1 MRAGPIST
9 QIKVAQCQK
18 CHAYIF
24 NATVAGLDAAIDPV
38 PLREAEEVR
47 NALLAGRGLYHVSML
62 GGKPNKAF
70 HVIGSQVAKSIEHGS
85 PLWAQHPCMA
95 AGTVRATKVEAPPQ
109 GPQRA
114 PVTPGGHPDGLRRPT
129 APVGG
134 SQGHTAKI
142 TMEDYWGVSRSPAR
156 NVIPRPSRCC
166 VCRKLLTG
174 QEPGATTI
182 EYNGRIVWGMHE
194 H

>member
-1 MRAGPIST
+1 MTAGPQST
-9 QIKVAQCQK
+9 KLEVAQCQK
-18 CHAYIF
+18 CQAYIF

-114 PVTPGGHPDGLRRPT
+114 PVSHRRGQSDGGVHPDARQ
-129 APVGG
+129 A

>member
-1 MRAGPIST
+1 MTAGPQST
-9 QIKVAQCQK
+9 PLAVAQCQK
-18 CHAYIF
+18 CQSYILQSQV
-24 NATVAGLDAAIDPV
+24 NGCLTLVDPV
-38 PLREAEEVR
+38 PLKTVEEWREALIAGK
-47 NALLAGRGLYHVSML
+47 ALYGSGALKKLFPVYAKQMQHALGAGLALYVT
-62 GGKPNKAF
+62 
-70 HVIGSQVAKSIEHGS
+70 HGC
-85 PLWAQHPCMA
+85 AA
-95 AGTVRATKVEAPPQ
+95 AGTVRASKVEAPPQ

>member
-1 MRAGPIST
+1 MTAGPIT
-9 QIKVAQCQK
+9 TKIEVAQCQK
-18 CHAYIF
+18 CQQYIF
-24 NATVAGLDAAIDPV
+24 QSQVNGCLTLVDVLKLGTIEEW
-38 PLREAEEVR
+38 REALV
-47 NALLAGRGLYHVSML
+47 
-62 GGKPNKAF
+62 GGKSLFIASEMNGKPYKLSPVYAKQIRM
-70 HVIGSQVAKSIEHGS
+70 VQGSGHWLYATHGC
-85 PLWAQHPCMA
+85 AA

-114 PVTPGGHPDGLRRPT
+114 PATPGGPRDGFRHPT

-142 TMEDYWGVSRSPAR
+142 KMEGYWDVPPSRATNAS
-156 NVIPRPSRCC
+156 PRPSRCC

-174 QEPGATTI
+174 KEPGVTTI
-182 EYNGRIVWGMHE
+182 EYNGRIVWGMHD

>member
-1 MRAGPIST
+1 MPAGPIST
-9 QIKVAQCQK
+9 PLEVAQCQK
-18 CHAYIF
+18 CQAYVLNAMVNGTRAMVDPVTIKTPEQIREALISQKELYGSHANKKLF
-24 NATVAGLDAAIDPV
+24 PVFAKQVPQALGAGL
-38 PLREAEEVR
+38 
-47 NALLAGRGLYHVSML
+47 ALYAT
-62 GGKPNKAF
+62 
-70 HVIGSQVAKSIEHGS
+70 HGC
-85 PLWAQHPCMA
+85 AA
-95 AGTVRATKVEAPPQ
+95 AGTVRASKVEAPPQ

-114 PVTPGGHPDGLRRPT
+114 PVTPGGPTDGFRHPT

-142 TMEDYWGVSRSPAR
+142 TMEDYWGLSQSPAR

-174 QEPGATTI
+174 DEPGVTTI
-182 EYNGRIVWGMHE
+182 EYNGRIIWGMHA